1 MPPRVKIEENLQN
14 QGDDVSNNNGSDN
27 SSNNISLTAQLGIPL
42 TNASSTTSGSTDFV
56 KKLFLMLEDN
66 SYDKIVRWTAK
77 GDSFVVLDTNEFTKE
92 ILPRHFKH
100 SNFASFVR
108 QLNKYDF
115 HKVKQSNEEKQLN
128 EYGEGA
134 WEFKHP
140 DFRRHDRVALETIK
154 RKGPAQKRGTEDH
167 SSQETINRL
176 EDNVSK
182 LTNDSKI
189 LFDELK
195 LMNSKYTNVIESIIT
210 LKNTN
215 DRYFRSI
222 NTLVNCLVQNGIKL
236 PQLDL
241 PPLDSPIIQQQPTSQ
256 TPHQQ
261 HKNGITPSSQVLNIQ
276 QPQPQQPH
284 HPPLQ
289 RSSNSQPSSQQLPV
303 QQQHQQ
309 PPPPQQGSQGGPQGG
324 PPQQPGGPPPQIQPP
339 GPAGSQQPQPHQPG
353 PMPDRNHS
361 QTSTPPLILRPGF
374 NVLLVE
380 DDNVCIQLCRKFLM
394 KYGCTVE
401 VVTDGLTAITAL
413 ETSRYDIVL
422 MDIVMPNLDGATAT
436 SIVRSFDSETP
447 IIAMTGNIN
456 ENDLVAYLQ
465 HGMSDILAKPFT
477 KDDLY
482 LMLQKYLSTRIPL
495 SYQQPGSAP
504 PPPPQGPIGSVG
516 PPHGS
521 LSSSVSPG
529 ENEPINKKQKV

>member
-1 MPPRVKIEENLQN
+1 MPPKIKTEDGRAGSQEPEN
-14 QGDDVSNNNGSDN
+14 NNNGS
-27 SSNNISLTAQLGIPL
+27 SVSLNASLGIPL

-66 SYDKIVRWTAK
+66 SYDKIVRWTQK

-92 ILPRHFKH
+92 ILPKHFKH

-115 HKVKQSNEEKQLN
+115 HKVKLSNEEKQMN

-140 DFRRHDRVALETIK
+140 DFRRHDREALETIK
-154 RKGPAQKRGTEDH
+154 RKGPAQKRSGDDQNQN
-167 SSQETINRL
+167 QETINRL

-182 LTNDSKI
+182 LDSDQRV

-195 LMNSKYTNVIESIIT
+195 LMNAKYTTVIESIIT

-222 NTLVNCLVQNGIKL
+222 NTLVNCLVSNGIKL

-241 PPLDSPIIQQQPTSQ
+241 PPLDSPVIQHPPQPGQ
-256 TPHQQ
+256 MLNQPPH
-261 HKNGITPSSQVLNIQ
+261 T
-276 QPQPQQPH
+276 QPQQ
-284 HPPLQ
+284 HPPLH
-289 RSSNSQPSSQQLPV
+289 RSSNSQPSTQSMTQLPV
-303 QQQHQQ
+303 QQ
-309 PPPPQQGSQGGPQGG
+309 SQ
-324 PPQQPGGPPPQIQPP
+324 
-339 GPAGSQQPQPHQPG
+339 QQPQSMGQPIHQNSI
-353 PMPDRNHS
+353 DTSYS
-361 QTSTPPLILRPGF
+361 QPQSPPKPLRPGF
-374 NVLLVE
+374 HVLLVE
-380 DDNVCIQLCRKFLM
+380 DDKVCISLCKKFLM
-394 KYGCTVE
+394 KYGCTVQ

-413 ETSRYDIVL
+413 ETAKYDIVF

-436 SIVRSFDSETP
+436 SIVRSFDSQTP

-456 ENDLVAYLQ
+456 ETDLVSYLQ
-465 HGMSDILAKPFT
+465 HGMTDILAKPFT

-482 LMLQKYLSTRIPL
+482 LMLQKHLSQRIPL
-495 SYQQPGSAP
+495 SFQQQGSV
-504 PPPPQGPIGSVG
+504 PPPPQQQQQSGSM
-516 PPHGS
+516 
-521 LSSSVSPG
+521 LSSVSPN
-529 ENEPINKKQKV
+529 ENEPMNKKQKL